1 MQLIQIART
10 QDIPVGQM
18 KGFTVE
24 NKQIL
29 VANVAG
35 KYYAMDALCSHMH
48 GYLPAGTLQNNIVIC
63 PVHRAQFDV
72 TTGKVH
78 KNVNAMIRLSSGG
91 GAKDL
96 NIYDLLVE
104 GDVIKIKI

>member
-1 MQLIQIART
+1 MQLIQVALT
-10 QDIPVGQM
+10 QDISVGQM
-18 KGFTVE
+18 KGFIVE

-35 KYYAMDALCSHMH
+35 KYYAMDAICSHLG
-48 GYLPAGTLQNNIVIC
+48 GYLPAGTLNNNIVIC
-63 PVHRAQFDV
+63 PAHSAQYDV

-78 KNVNAMIRLSSGG
+78 KNLNAILRLSTGG

-104 GDVIKIKI
+104 GDAIRIKI

>member
-1 MQLIQIART
+1 MPLIQVALT

-24 NKQIL
+24 NKEIL

-35 KYYAMDALCSHMH
+35 KYYAMDAFCSHMQ
-48 GYLPAGTLQNNIVIC
+48 GYLPAGTLQEHIVIC
-63 PVHRAQFDV
+63 PAHGAQYDV

-78 KNVNAMIRLSSGG
+78 KNLNAILRVVTVG

-96 NIYDLLVE
+96 NTYDLLVE
-104 GDVIKIKI
+104 GEAIKIKI